1 MKSKKK
7 KIAVE
12 VEVPDGA
19 THSGVLYDGAIS
31 VDEYGNYYWWMFD
44 GKEWSFWVEV
54 PEEWVRITPS
64 NLNRLKPIEV
74 IE

>member
-1 MKSKKK
+1 MTYTKM

-19 THSGVLYDGAIS
+19 THYSTWSDGTIMM
-31 VDEYGNYYWWMFD
+31 DEDGDHYWWMFD
-44 GKEWSFWVEV
+44 GKEWYLWIEISKKWVYEV
-54 PEEWVRITPS
+54 PD
-64 NLNRLKPIEV
+64 NLDALKPIEV